1 MSSPDALASWLQRFS
16 AYLEHERRLSPQTLT
31 AYTRDLERTSDWARK
46 QGLSRWHELT
56 QHHVRQFIAGRHR
69 KGIAAKSLQRE
80 LSSVRS
86 FFRFLMREG
95 QAEANPA
102 LGLRAPKTT
111 RPLPNVLDPDQIS
124 HLLEVPGDDAVAI
137 RDRAIME
144 LFYGSGLRLSE
155 LVSLDINDL
164 PRENDLLEI
173 VGKGAKTRRVP
184 VGGMAHEAL
193 ARWLKV
199 RGDLAN
205 EGETALFVGVRGRR
219 ISPRTIQTQLQRRA
233 VEQGTPGKVHPHLLR
248 HSFASHLLESSGDL
262 RAVQELLG
270 HADIATT
277 QIYTHL
283 DFQHLAQVYDKTHPR
298 ARKKR

>member
-1 MSSPDALASWLQRFS
+1 MSSPDALASWLERFR

-31 AYTRDLERTSDWARK
+31 AYARDLDRTADWLRE
-46 QGLSRWHELT
+46 QGMSRWDELS
-56 QHHVRQFIAGRHR
+56 QHHVRHFIAARHR

-80 LSSVRS
+80 LSSLRS

-95 QAEANPA
+95 QADANPA
-102 LGLRAPKTT
+102 LGVRAPKTA
-111 RPLPNVLDPDQIS
+111 RPLPNVLDPDQIG
-124 HLLEVPGDDAVAI
+124 HLLEIPGNDAVAL

-144 LFYGSGLRLSE
+144 LFYGSGLRLAE

-173 VGKGAKTRRVP
+173 TGKGAKTRRVP
-184 VGGMAHEAL
+184 VGGMARQAL
-193 ARWLKV
+193 ARWLEV
-199 RGDLAN
+199 RCELAKGDEN
-205 EGETALFVGVRGRR
+205 ALFVGVRGRR

>member
-1 MSSPDALASWLQRFS
+1 MTAPDALASWLERF
-16 AYLEHERRLSPQTLT
+16 AGYLEHERRLSPRTLA
-31 AYTRDLERTSDWARK
+31 AYIHDLELVAGSARAR
-46 QGLSRWHELT
+46 GISHWPRLT
-56 QHHVRQFIAGRHR
+56 QHHVRQYIAERHR
-69 KGIAAKSLQRE
+69 AGLSARSLQRE
-80 LSSVRS
+80 LSSVRAL
-86 FFRFLMREG
+86 FRFLMREG
-95 QAEANPA
+95 EADSNPA
-102 LGLRAPKTT
+102 LGVRAPKS
-111 RPLPNVLDPDQIS
+111 RRRLPQVLDPDQVG
-124 HLLEVPGDDAVAI
+124 HLIEIPGDDPVSL

-155 LVSLDINDL
+155 LVGLDVNDL
-164 PRENDLLEI
+164 PRNDDLLEI
-173 VGKGAKTRRVP
+173 TGKGAKTRRVP
-184 VGGMAHEAL
+184 VGGLAREAL
-193 ARWLKV
+193 DHWLAV
-199 RGDLAN
+199 RGQIAADD
-205 EGETALFVGVRGRR
+205 ETALFVGVRGRR

-283 DFQHLAQVYDKTHPR
+283 DFQHLAQVYDKAHPR